1 MARSMQTDYI
11 NGMRFH
17 VVATGFAGR
26 RYLSPPGRPEAGFS
40 ACTTPEVSGEA
51 VEYREGTFVYT
62 QKYPGIPSMGG
73 DLTMSR
79 GVARRDTTLFDWM
92 RIVIEGGAAEGGEYR
107 ADLLIKQFHR
117 REVLVGDPSSSVNF
131 NTIDV
136 NSIPAK
142 TYNIFQ
148 AFPTRCKPAADFDAT
163 SGDVSVA
170 ELDVA
175 FESFTIL
182 ETVGTP

>member
-1 MARSMQTDYI
+1 MARSMQTDFI

-17 VVATGFAGR
+17 AVANGLAGR

-40 ACTTPEVSGEA
+40 ACTTPEVSNEG
-51 VEYREGTFVYT
+51 VEYREGVFVYT

-73 DLTMSR
+73 DLTLSR
-79 GVARRDTTLFDWM
+79 GVVRRDTTFMDWM
-92 RIVIEGGAAEGGEYR
+92 RIVIEGGIAEGGEYR

-117 REVLVGDPSSSVNF
+117 REVLVGDPTAPTNF

-136 NSIPAK
+136 NSTAAK
-142 TYNIFQ
+142 TYNVFQ

-163 SGDVSVA
+163 SGDISVA

-175 FESFTIL
+175 FENFSIT
-182 ETVGTP
+182 EPPVA